1 MSKAF
6 IVVDVQNDFCE
17 AGSLP
22 VTGGAQVAK
31 DIAEFL
37 RFHNS
42 DYRSVVAS
50 KDFHKPGQ
58 DNGKHF
64 ADTPDYV
71 NTWPAHCLANGY
83 GAEFCAPLHEG
94 YFDHIFY
101 KGQGAP
107 AYSAFE
113 GKTEQGWTL
122 KETLGEYDI
131 DEVEICGLA
140 FDYCVRATA
149 LQAAAY
155 GLKTSVVMDLTAAVN
170 PDNVDTISDE
180 LHLAGVVLL

>member
-22 VTGGAQVAK
+22 VKGGSQVAQ

-42 DYRSVVAS
+42 DYRSVIAS
-50 KDFHKPGQ
+50 KDFHNRGE

-64 ADTPDYV
+64 ADTPDYL
-71 NTWPAHCLANGY
+71 NTWPAHCLENSY
-83 GAEFCAPLHEG
+83 GSEFCAPLHEG

-101 KGQGAP
+101 KGQGVP
-107 AYSAFE
+107 AYSAFD
-113 GKTEQGWTL
+113 GKTERGWL
-122 KETLGEYDI
+122 LAETLQDYDI
-131 DEVEICGLA
+131 DEVEISGLA

-149 LQAAAY
+149 LGAAAR
-155 GLKTSVVMDLTAAVN
+155 GFKTSIVTNLTAAVN
-170 PDNVDTISDE
+170 PDNMDTISTE
-180 LHLAGVVLL
+180 LHLAGVVLI